1 MKRFYTDVTV
11 AAEDGGFAIR
21 LDGRPVRTPARA
33 PLALPTAALAQ
44 AVAGEWRAQGE
55 TVDPA
60 SMPMTGLAN
69 AAIDH
74 VAPGPTTFAAGVL
87 RYAQSD
93 LLCYRADGPD
103 ALVARQA
110 SAWEPLLDWARARYG
125 VDFAVTQGIIP
136 VPQPDETLARFEAV
150 VAAIDPFTLVGL
162 STLVTL
168 SGSLVC
174 GLAVVQGDHDAGSV
188 WQAAEIDEAWQ
199 VEQWGE
205 DAEAAAR
212 AVRRADDF
220 AMAAAFCALCST
232 VNSRT

>member
-1 MKRFYTDVTV
+1 MKRFYKDAAVV
-11 AAEDGGFAIR
+11 AADGGWSIA

-33 PLALPTAALAQ
+33 LLSLPTQRLAE
-44 AVAGEWRAQGE
+44 AVADEWRGQGE
-55 TVDPA
+55 DVNPA

-74 VAPGPTTFAAGVL
+74 VAINPADFADGVA

-93 LLCYRADGPD
+93 LLCYRADGPE

-110 SAWEPLLDWARARYG
+110 AAWDPLLDWARARYD
-125 VDFAVTQGIIP
+125 VAFAVTQGIIP
-136 VPQPDETLARFEAV
+136 VPQPDETLARLGAA
-150 VAAIDPFTLVGL
+150 VAALVPFTLTGL

-174 GLAVVQGDHDAGSV
+174 GLAVVEGGHDLDAV

-212 AVRRADDF
+212 SARRRADF
-220 AMAAAFCALCST
+220 AVAGAFCAM
-232 VNSRT
+232 SRIRND

>member
-1 MKRFYTDVTV
+1 MKRFYTDVAV
-11 AAEDGGFAIR
+11 VPSDGGWTIQ
-21 LDGRPVRTPARA
+21 LDGRPIRTPARA
-33 PLALPTAALAQ
+33 QLALPTPTLAE
-44 AVAGEWRAQGE
+44 AVAAEWRRQGE

-60 SMPMTGLAN
+60 TMPMTGLAN
-69 AAIDH
+69 AALDH
-74 VAPGPTTFAAGVL
+74 VAPNPADFAAGVA

-93 LLCYRADGPD
+93 LLCYRADGPE

-110 SAWEPLLDWARARYG
+110 AAWNPLLDWARARYD
-125 VDFAVTQGIIP
+125 VAFAVTQGIIP
-136 VPQPDETLARFEAV
+136 VPQPEETLARLGAA
-150 VAAIDPFTLVGL
+150 VAALDPFRLTGM

-174 GLAVVQGDHDAGSV
+174 GLAVVEGGHDPVAV

-212 AVRRADDF
+212 SARRAAEFATAADF
-220 AMAAAFCALCST
+220 IAL
-232 VNSRT
+232 SRA

>member
-1 MKRFYTDVTV
+1 MKRFYTDVAV
-11 AAEDGGFAIR
+11 VPSDGGWTIQ
-21 LDGRPVRTPARA
+21 LDGRPIRTPARA
-33 PLALPTAALAQ
+33 QLALPTPTLAE
-44 AVAGEWRAQGE
+44 AVAAEWRRQGE

-60 SMPMTGLAN
+60 TMPMTGLAN
-69 AAIDH
+69 AALDH
-74 VAPGPTTFAAGVL
+74 VAPNPADFAAGVA

-93 LLCYRADGPD
+93 LLCYRADGPE

-110 SAWEPLLDWARARYG
+110 AAWNPLLDWARARYD
-125 VDFAVTQGIIP
+125 VAFAVTQGIIP
-136 VPQPDETLARFEAV
+136 VPQPEETLARLGAA
-150 VAAIDPFTLVGL
+150 VAALDPFRLTGM

-174 GLAVVQGDHDAGSV
+174 GLAVVEGGHDPVAV

-212 AVRRADDF
+212 SSRRAAEFATAADF
-220 AMAAAFCALCST
+220 IAL
-232 VNSRT
+232 SRA

>member
-1 MKRFYTDVTV
+1 MKRFYTDVAV
-11 AAEDGGFAIR
+11 VPIEGGWTIQ

-33 PLALPTAALAQ
+33 PLALPTPALAD
-44 AVAGEWRAQGE
+44 AVAAEWHGQDE
-55 TVDPA
+55 NVDPA
-60 SMPMTGLAN
+60 TMPMTGLAN

-74 VAPGPTTFAAGVL
+74 VAPKPADFAAGVA

-93 LLCYRADGPD
+93 LLCYRADGPE

-110 SAWEPLLDWARARYG
+110 AAWEPLLDWARARYD
-125 VDFAVTQGIIP
+125 VAFAVTQGIIP
-136 VPQPDETLARFEAV
+136 VPQPAETLARLGAAV
-150 VAAIDPFTLVGL
+150 GALNPFRLTGL

-174 GLAVVQGDHDAGSV
+174 GLAVGEGGHDPAAV
-188 WQAAEIDEAWQ
+188 WLAAEIDEAWQ

-212 AVRRADDF
+212 SARRAVDF
-220 AMAAAFCALCST
+220 ATAAGFIAL
-232 VNSRT
+232 SRA